1 MSFFSVVI
9 ALFKVN
15 VALYI
20 SEFLYLPF
28 AFDFSLAIHLIFHGQ
43 SNNCHSKFVMDI
55 MQDIPDIEGDKIF
68 GIRSYTVRLGQER
81 VG

>member
-1 MSFFSVVI
+1 MLTSI
-9 ALFKVN
+9 NEL
-15 VALYI
+15 
-20 SEFLYLPF
+20 LYLLF
-28 AFDFSLAIHLIFHGQ
+28 YIYFSPVIHLIFHGQ
-43 SNNCHSKFVMDI
+43 SGSCHSKFVMNI